1 MSGPQAPAPD
11 WDGALEGARSA
22 PLWRVDGR
30 VVKVVGP
37 VVESQGPQARVGE
50 LCRIRMPQRA
60 DVDAEVVAFNEGRL
74 QLMPVGSTEGIGVA
88 LPVAGTGRGPEVP
101 VGDDLIGRVLDP
113 RCRRP
118 WPGEEGAGR
127 DGGPGTSERIQPLD
141 EGEALEEGE
150 SAPLYREVLN
160 PLTRQPIDT
169 PLDLGIRSV
178 NALFPVAQGQRMGI
192 FAGAGVGKST
202 LLGMMAR
209 YTEADVNVIALVGE
223 RGREVRE
230 FLEQDLG
237 EEGRARTVLVV
248 ATSDMS
254 PLLRMRAAFMAT
266 AIAEHFRAEGKHVL
280 LLMDSLTRMAW
291 AQREIGLAVG
301 EPPIDKGYTPSVLN
315 LLPRLLER
323 AGRDEGPGSI
333 TGIYTVLM
341 EGDDFEDPVAD
352 AVRAILDGHLVLD
365 RNLADRGHYPA
376 IDPQASISRLAPQI
390 RPPEVEENA
399 RKFQRAWSQIQ
410 EVEDLVQVGA
420 YQEGQRPEVD
430 RALAHRDK
438 LEAFLRQ
445 EVDEPETLED
455 AWKRLAD
462 VVAPL

>member
-1 MSGPQAPAPD
+1 MSGPSIPGPD
-11 WDGALEGARSA
+11 WDAALEAGRSA

-30 VVKVVGP
+30 VAKVVGP

-60 DVDAEVVAFNEGRL
+60 DVDAEVVAFHDDRL
-74 QLMPVGSTEGIGVA
+74 QLMPVGSTDGIGVG

-118 WPGEEGAGR
+118 WPGEADAEGR
-127 DGGPGTSERIQPLD
+127 GGDASQRIRPLD
-141 EGEALEEGE
+141 GGEALGDGP
-150 SAPLYREVLN
+150 SAPLYREVIN
-160 PLTRQPIDT
+160 PLARQPIDT

-178 NALFPVAQGQRMGI
+178 NALFPVAQGQRIGI

-230 FLEQDLG
+230 FLERDLG
-237 EEGRARTVLVV
+237 EEGRARSVLVV

-266 AIAEHFRAEGKHVL
+266 AIAEQFRAEGKHAL

-323 AGRDEGPGSI
+323 AGRDDGPGSI

-341 EGDDFEDPVAD
+341 EGDDFDDPVAD

-376 IDPQASISRLAPQI
+376 VDPQASISRLAPHI
-390 RPPEVEENA
+390 RPAEAEDNA
-399 RKFQRAWSQIQ
+399 RRFLRAWAQIQ
-410 EVEDLVQVGA
+410 EVQDLVQVGA

-430 RALAHRDK
+430 RALAQRDR

-445 EVDEPETLED
+445 EVSQPVGLEA
-455 AWKRLAD
+455 AWSELAD

>member
-1 MSGPQAPAPD
+1 MSADFGSGPNWEQAQARAR
-11 WDGALEGARSA
+11 GAN
-22 PLWRVDGR
+22 LWRVDGR
-30 VVKVVGP
+30 VAKVVGP
-37 VVESQGPQARVGE
+37 IVESQGPEARVGE
-50 LCRIRMPQRA
+50 LCRIRMPQQA
-60 DVDAEVVAFNEGRL
+60 DVDAEVVAFHEGRL
-74 QLMPVGSTEGIGVA
+74 QLMPVGSTDGIGVG

-101 VGDDLIGRVLDP
+101 VGDDLVGRVLDP

-118 WPGEEGAGR
+118 WPAEEKEENRGSGQVQ
-127 DGGPGTSERIQPLD
+127 RIQPLD
-141 EGEALEEGE
+141 GQGALGNGPT
-150 SAPLYREVLN
+150 APLYREVIN
-160 PLTRQPIDT
+160 PLARTPIDT
-169 PLDLGIRSV
+169 PLDLGIRGI
-178 NALFPVAQGQRMGI
+178 NALFPVAQGQRIGI

-230 FLEQDLG
+230 FLERDLG
-237 EEGRARTVLVV
+237 EEGRARSVLVV

-266 AIAEHFRAEGKHVL
+266 AIAEQFRAEGKHVL
-280 LLMDSLTRMAW
+280 LLMDSLTRVAW
-291 AQREIGLAVG
+291 AQREIGLSVG

-315 LLPRLLER
+315 LLPKLLER
-323 AGRDEGPGSI
+323 AGRDQGPGSI

-365 RNLADRGHYPA
+365 RKLADRGHYPA
-376 IDPQASISRLAPQI
+376 VDPQGSISRLAPQI
-390 RPPEVEENA
+390 RSAEAEENA
-399 RKFQRAWSQIQ
+399 RRFLRAWASIQ

-430 RALAHRDK
+430 RALANRER

-445 EVDEPETLED
+445 EVGEPVDLERS
-455 AWKRLAD
+455 WQELAE